1 VASNV
6 GVEVE
11 MGGWEGDA
19 GLDFKIVAGV
29 VEGE

>member
-11 MGGWEGDA
+11 MGGREGNA
-19 GLDFKIVAGV
+19 GLNFKIVAGV

>member
-1 VASNV
+1 VASDV

-19 GLDFKIVAGV
+19 GFNFKIVAGV